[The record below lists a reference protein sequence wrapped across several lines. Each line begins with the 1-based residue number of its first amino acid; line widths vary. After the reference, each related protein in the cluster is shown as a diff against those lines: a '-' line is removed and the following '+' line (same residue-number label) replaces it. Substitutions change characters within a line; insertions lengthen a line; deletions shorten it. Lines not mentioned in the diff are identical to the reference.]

1 MKKKIIFFGTP
12 SFAVTC
18 LDKINSKFIID
29 YVVTAP
35 DRRSGRGRK
44 LNGSDIKKYTLKN
57 NIKTLQPSNLMDE
70 EFINKIKDL
79 EPDLIIVVAFRKLPA
94 ELFNIPKYG
103 TINLHASLLPNYR
116 GAAPIN
122 WCLING
128 EIKTGVT
135 TFFINEKIDQG
146 DILLQKEIM
155 IEDEDDFGSL
165 YFKLSEVG
173 AALVIKTVKGIFNN
187 SLKPTKQNFIDDL
200 KLAPKLN
207 SENTRID
214 WNQSINYIIN
224 QIKGLSPKP
233 GAWTMIKNGDNQF
246 RMKILKGNKEI
257 VSSLKN
263 NLNGKIVIDNGK
275 LLVYNEEGAVNCSIV
290 QLENKR
296 EMTAK
301 EVLNGL
307 KFHENSC
314 VYLGK

>member
-1 MKKKIIFFGTP
+1 MKKKVIFFGTP
-12 SFAVTC
+12 SFAVTS
-18 LDKINSKFIID
+18 LDKINSKFIVD
-29 YVVTAP
+29 CVVTAP
-35 DRRSGRGRK
+35 DKRSGRGRK
-44 LNGSDIKKYTLKN
+44 LNQSDVKKYTVTNK
-57 NIKTLQPSNLMDE
+57 IKTLQPSSLMDK
-70 EFINKIKDL
+70 EFINQIKDL

-135 TFFINEKIDQG
+135 TFFINERIDQG
-146 DILLQKEIM
+146 DILLQKEII
-155 IEDEDDFGSL
+155 IENKDDFGSL
-165 YFKLSEVG
+165 YIKLSEVG
-173 AALVIKTVKGIFNN
+173 ADLVIKTVEGIFNN
-187 SLKPTKQNFIDDL
+187 SLNPIKQNFIDDL

-214 WNQSINYIIN
+214 WNQSINYITG

-233 GAWTMIKNGDNQF
+233 GAWTMIENGDNQF
-246 RMKILKGNKEI
+246 RMKILKAKNEK

-263 NLNGKIVIDNGK
+263 NLNGKIVIDNGE
-275 LLVYNEEGAVNCSIV
+275 LLIYNEHGAVNCTII

-301 EVLNGL
+301 ELLNGL
-307 KFHENSC
+307 KFHENSR
-314 VYLGK
+314 VY